1 MEKYPINESYWFTDE
16 ELVSTGERE
25 ARYRLELE
33 RHEHE
38 LRIKVTHGAAIY
50 YCPYIPLVVMD
61 TKIEC
66 KRGKN
71 RWERAFSM
79 LARGLSSLG
88 RHGRG
93 LLGRYLGFIFQRR
106 KTSQS

>member
-1 MEKYPINESYWFTDE
+1 MDKFPINESYWFTDE

-33 RHEHE
+33 RHEHK
-38 LRIKVTHGAAIY
+38 LRIKITHGAAIY

-66 KRGKN
+66 KPGKN
-71 RWERAFSM
+71 PWWKA
-79 LARGLSSLG
+79 LLTWV
-88 RHGRG
+88 RG
-93 LLGRYLGFIFQRR
+93 LLSR
-106 KTSQS
+106 T